1 MFTQSPV
8 FIKGK
13 LKRNES
19 LFNTD
24 VLVQHRRITK
34 DRNYTHLFSMECLN
48 TGFTPARYVEK
59 NIYSIFTKI
68 GPFTEKT
75 KDSSI
80 ICNLSINREVYFI
93 VLLYL
98 LIHKHLVT
106 FISILII

>member
-1 MFTQSPV
+1 MFIQTLPLS
-8 FIKGK
+8 KNEKKK
-13 LKRNES
+13 LKQKTRNPGP
-19 LFNTD
+19 
-24 VLVQHRRITK
+24 
-34 DRNYTHLFSMECLN
+34 DRPLQGT
-48 TGFTPARYVEK
+48 TEK
-59 NIYSIFTKI
+59 KACPLFTKI

-75 KDSSI
+75 KDLSI